1 MRTRH
6 QPAPRTLA
14 SLVIGHVV
22 VAAGAVVL
30 VVLLAL
36 DRGARPAGSPSGDGL
51 AAGQLFTGLAAL
63 GVAQGL
69 SIRRLIAHRRG
80 LLGDPGGGR
89 EVTALVAGMVRIE
102 LTMALAL
109 YPLVVGA
116 TALLITPPPAPLLAL
131 CCAVPCAS
139 LLLDQAHSGW
149 AHRRLDGWG
158 PRVLLLPPGTG
169 ARLRRKMRG
178 SGALLVVLAVM
189 EALVA
194 VGSAVHALA
203 GGATALLGL
212 LTSVAAGAAGVLAVL
227 LVGPVRRSNDAL
239 RGDAVGLPELDSAVR
254 AMRRFGPAG
263 AVGTALLAVAVLA
276 GGDDP
281 RLGVAAAV
289 PFAVTLG
296 VLSVQ
301 VSLAI
306 RARLGVP
313 VGDRP
318 ARRIS

>member
-1 MRTRH
+1 MRS
-6 QPAPRTLA
+6 PRTLGL
-14 SLVIGHVV
+14 LVIGHVV
-22 VAAGAVVL
+22 VAAAAVVL
-30 VVLLAL
+30 IVLLAL
-36 DRGARPAGSPSGDGL
+36 DRGARPAGSPSGDAL

-69 SIRRLIAHRRG
+69 SIHRLLAHRRG
-80 LLGDPGGGR
+80 LIDGPGGGR
-89 EVTALVAGMVRIE
+89 GVTALVAGMVRIE

-139 LLLDQAHSGW
+139 LLLDQAHGGW
-149 AHRRLDGWG
+149 AHRRLDGGG
-158 PRVLLLPPGTG
+158 PRLLLLAAGTG
-169 ARLRRKMRG
+169 ARLRRKLRG

-189 EALVA
+189 EALIA
-194 VGSAVHALA
+194 VGSAVHLLA

-212 LTSVAAGAAGVLAVL
+212 LTSVAAGAAAVLAVL
-227 LVGPVRRSNDAL
+227 LVGPVRRLNDAL

-254 AMRRFGPAG
+254 AMRRLGPAG

-281 RLGVAAAV
+281 RLGVAVAV
-289 PFAVTLG
+289 PFALTLG
-296 VLSVQ
+296 ILSVQ
-301 VSLAI
+301 VGLAVQ
-306 RARLGVP
+306 ARLGVP
-313 VGDRP
+313 VGDRA